1 MARAAGAGLAVAV
14 LTGGCPPAAL
24 GEAADLVLAS
34 IAELEDGLARWA
46 DRAAA
51 D

>member
-24 GEAADLVLAS
+24 EGGADLVLAS
-34 IAELEDGLARWA
+34 VAELEAGLERWS
-46 DRAAA
+46 RTLAAG
-51 D
+51 